1 MGPTADIERT
11 TMKSA
16 YRTLCHL
23 VSLGVVLQ
31 AAFIA
36 LGTFGIFHDADNG
49 SVFDKNTDPNFGQ
62 IAHSI
67 TGQFLIPLVAIA
79 LLILSFFAKLPGGVK
94 WAAIVFGLV
103 VLQILLAVISYEAPV
118 VGLLHGLNAF
128 ALAGIAET
136 AARRV
141 GAAAAPAEAKA

>member
-1 MGPTADIERT
+1 
-11 TMKSA
+11 MKSA

-36 LGTFGIFHDADNG
+36 LGTFGIFHDTDNG
-49 SVFDKNTDPNFGQ
+49 TVFATSDLNFGQ
-62 IAHSI
+62 MAHSI
-67 TGQFLIPLVAIA
+67 TGQILIPLVAIA

-103 VLQILLAVISYEAPV
+103 VMQILLAFISYAAPA

-141 GAAAAPAEAKA
+141 GAATAPAKPAEAKA